1 MIVDERIIG
10 VGSMCRRSVGGDDG
24 IVSIV
29 DALHRRLPR
38 GIRLH
43 LFGLKSDGAECV
55 ADLDGRV
62 ASIDSHAY
70 GFRAR
75 AIANERRKDE
85 PSFSQ
90 SNVFVA
96 EVMEKWYRGQVARMA
111 DNKTRPIQ
119 NSIDF
124 GHPADGNASPYTRH
138 HYEVRARA
146 ELNALIEAKD
156 TD

>member
-10 VGSMCRRSVGGDDG
+10 VGSMCRRAVGGDDG

-62 ASIDSHAY
+62 ASIDSQAY

-75 AIANERRKDE
+75 AIANERRKDD
-85 PSFSQ
+85 PSFSK
-90 SNVFVA
+90 SNVRS
-96 EVMEKWYRGQVARMA
+96 EEH
-111 DNKTRPIQ
+111 T
-119 NSIDF
+119 S
-124 GHPADGNASPYTRH
+124 
-138 HYEVRARA
+138 
-146 ELNALIEAKD
+146 ELQSLMRISYAVFC
-156 TD
+156 

>member
-10 VGSMCRRSVGGDDG
+10 VGSMCRRAVGGDDG

-62 ASIDSHAY
+62 ASIDSQAY

-75 AIANERRKDE
+75 AIANERRKAD

-90 SNVFVA
+90 RSEERRVRTKCVDTGRSRWA
-96 EVMEKWYRGQVARMA
+96 TCHYKKQIKE
-111 DNKTRPIQ
+111 
-119 NSIDF
+119 ID
-124 GHPADGNASPYTRH
+124 
-138 HYEVRARA
+138 
-146 ELNALIEAKD
+146 
-156 TD
+156 

>member
-1 MIVDERIIG
+1 MCVLRCLDGLEWMVGDGRIFG
-10 VGSMCRRSVGGDDG
+10 VGAMGRRAVGGDDG
-24 IVSIV
+24 IFSIV

-62 ASIDSHAY
+62 ASIDSQAY

-75 AIANERRKDE
+75 AIANERRKDD
-85 PSFSQ
+85 PSFSK

-96 EVMEKWYRGQVARMA
+96 EVMEKWYRGQVAR
-111 DNKTRPIQ
+111 KI
-119 NSIDF
+119 
-124 GHPADGNASPYTRH
+124 G
-138 HYEVRARA
+138 RAHV
-146 ELNALIEAKD
+146 
-156 TD
+156 